1 MIVVLTNEHIS
12 IASLL
17 QTHSCYFVLCNQ
29 IVRHIQSENNR
40 FPVECDP
47 RDPHRSPK
55 KSNRAAVVLESLA
68 AEALSLENGDK
79 SLRKLALLKLKEIT
93 SSSANKS
100 HEGSLNPLSPEQ
112 FFASPYL
119 VGFPEMSKR
128 YFDFIGENFFCDF
141 KYSSSKKNS
150 LIFFR
155 PLELVK
161 GNDLM
166 VEGSR
171 QNITISWLNLYNLIT

>member
-1 MIVVLTNEHIS
+1 MLAFLFRRLVFVSWIMIVVLTNEHIS

-47 RDPHRSPK
+47 RDPHRTPK

-68 AEALSLENGDK
+68 AEALSLENSDK

-100 HEGSLNPLSPEQ
+100 HEGSLNPLSRPEQ
-112 FFASPYL
+112 FFASLIWWGFRKWTKDILILL
-119 VGFPEMSKR
+119 VNTSFVTSSILLQKR
-128 YFDFIGENFFCDF
+128 
-141 KYSSSKKNS
+141 
-150 LIFFR
+150 
-155 PLELVK
+155 
-161 GNDLM
+161 
-166 VEGSR
+166 
-171 QNITISWLNLYNLIT
+171 TA

>member
-1 MIVVLTNEHIS
+1 MLAFLFRRLIFVSWIMIVVLPNEHIS

-17 QTHSCYFVLCNQ
+17 QTHSCYFVPCNQ

-47 RDPHRSPK
+47 RDPHRTPK

-68 AEALSLENGDK
+68 AEALSLENSDK

-112 FFASPYL
+112 FFASLIWWGFRKWTKDILILL
-119 VGFPEMSKR
+119 VNTSFVTSSILLQKR
-128 YFDFIGENFFCDF
+128 
-141 KYSSSKKNS
+141 
-150 LIFFR
+150 
-155 PLELVK
+155 
-161 GNDLM
+161 
-166 VEGSR
+166 
-171 QNITISWLNLYNLIT
+171 TA

>member
-17 QTHSCYFVLCNQ
+17 QTHSCYFVLCSQ

-47 RDPHRSPK
+47 SDPQRTPK
-55 KSNRAAVVLESLA
+55 KGTRAAVVLESLA
-68 AEALSLENGDK
+68 AEALWLENSDEY
-79 SLRKLALLKLKEIT
+79 LRKLALLKLKEIT

-112 FFASPYL
+112 FFARL
-119 VGFPEMSKR
+119 IWWGFRK
-128 YFDFIGENFFCDF
+128 
-141 KYSSSKKNS
+141 
-150 LIFFR
+150 
-155 PLELVK
+155 
-161 GNDLM
+161 
-166 VEGSR
+166 
-171 QNITISWLNLYNLIT
+171 